1 MKLLTLCFFLM
12 VCSLA
17 MPPQLTAQQPT
28 FQDPLLDHFVG
39 HWKLEGT
46 MVGQKTVHDMD
57 VEWVLAH
64 QYLRIH
70 EVARDKNSKGEPSY
84 EAMVFIAWDQKRSE
98 YVIAWLDDYGD
109 ISPVASLSYA
119 KKNGNDLAFV
129 FDDPDGPFH
138 TTFSYDPKS
147 DTWQMNMDATDKG
160 QLKPFARTTLT
171 REK

>member
-1 MKLLTLCFFLM
+1 
-12 VCSLA
+12 
-17 MPPQLTAQQPT
+17 
-28 FQDPLLDHFVG
+28 
-39 HWKLEGT
+39 
-46 MVGQKTVHDMD
+46 
-57 VEWVLAH
+57 
-64 QYLRIH
+64 
-70 EVARDKNSKGEPSY
+70 
-84 EAMVFIAWDQKRSE
+84 
-98 YVIAWLDDYGD
+98 VIAWLDDYGG